1 MNDVNIIFYR
11 RTFMGQSIDLK
22 AIALINIVYK
32 TCTLWLNII
41 YTMCTLWL
49 KLHAESGRSSAV
61 TLIHGNKADRV
72 WSMEMSAIKS
82 VSNSVF

>member
-1 MNDVNIIFYR
+1 
-11 RTFMGQSIDLK
+11 MGQSIDMK
-22 AIALINIVYK
+22 AIALINIIYK
-32 TCTLWLNII
+32 TCTLWHNII

-49 KLHAESGRSSAV
+49 NIYTHTLWLKLHAESGGRSSVV
-61 TLIHGNKADRV
+61 TLIHGNEADRV